1 MRARHWKGPS
11 ALPGPV
17 RSEILADRIGSKL
30 MTVPIAMVTGIE
42 IRTQS
47 RTVRKMVKERAS
59 QISPIQLIWRPLQ
72 ELSSA
77 NEYALTARGWAE
89 MRRIFET

>member
-1 MRARHWKGPS
+1 
-11 ALPGPV
+11 
-17 RSEILADRIGSKL
+17 

-47 RTVRKMVKERAS
+47 RTVRRMVKDRAF
-59 QISPIQLIWRPLQ
+59 QISPIQLIWRPLR

-77 NEYALTARGWAE
+77 NEYALTARGSAE
-89 MRRIFET
+89 MRLIFET